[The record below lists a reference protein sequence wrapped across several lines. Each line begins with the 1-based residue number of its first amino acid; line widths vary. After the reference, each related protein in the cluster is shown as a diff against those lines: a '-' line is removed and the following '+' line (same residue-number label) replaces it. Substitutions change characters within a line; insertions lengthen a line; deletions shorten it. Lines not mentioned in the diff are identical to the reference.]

1 MEFNYEF
8 VAQILTTV
16 VVCLIV
22 FLPLGYAMA
31 KRKLRE
37 LINCLKT
44 VLDFLE
50 DVEKALDDNKVTVN
64 EVKEM
69 ISDLKTTLKECKKL
83 IK

>member
-16 VVCLIV
+16 IVCFLV
-22 FLPLGYAMA
+22 FFPLGYALA

-50 DVEKALDDNKVTVN
+50 DVEKSLDDNKVTVN